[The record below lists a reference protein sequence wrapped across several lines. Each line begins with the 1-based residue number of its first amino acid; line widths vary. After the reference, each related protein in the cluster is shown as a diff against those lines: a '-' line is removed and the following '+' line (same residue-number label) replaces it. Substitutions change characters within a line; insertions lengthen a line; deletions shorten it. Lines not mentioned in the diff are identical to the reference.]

1 MDISSLENAYR
12 AGTLTP
18 SAEVARIYDAIERTG
33 ELPIWISL
41 VPREE
46 AIARAR
52 VLETDEAAH
61 KLSLY
66 GMPFAVKDNFDVAG
80 METTAACP
88 AFAHK
93 PEKTATLVQK
103 LLDAGAILIGKT
115 NMDQFATGLVG
126 TRTPY
131 GICSSVFSA
140 EHISGGS
147 SSGSAVAVA
156 SGLVSFSLGTDTAGS
171 GRVPAAFNNLVGL
184 KPTRGLLST
193 NGLLPACRTLDCATI
208 FAETCTDAS
217 RVFAVARGFDAAD
230 AYSRTPRPGEG
241 ATPWSAAT
249 AESGRALT
257 SGFRFAVLNAASR
270 EFFGDEA
277 SAAQYEAAVYAL
289 AALGGTPVEFDYT
302 PFRDA
307 AGLLYKGPWVA
318 ERLAAMKD
326 FFATDPETVDPTVS
340 GIIRGAAKYTAVEF
354 FHAAYELESL
364 RRETAVIWQQA
375 DFLLL
380 PTAAT
385 HYTIEQV
392 QATPI
397 ELNTNLGYYTNFV
410 NLLDLAA
417 VAIPAG
423 LKTNNLPFGV
433 TLAGQAFTDEGLLRI
448 ADRLHRALNKTL
460 GGSSRELAAT
470 PPLATNGAPNGCIF
484 MTVVGA
490 HLTGQPLNWQLTQR
504 KARLVQTTRTHGDYR
519 LYALANT
526 TPPKPGLVY
535 SPGFGGE
542 GIEVE
547 VWAVP
552 EDTVGSFLSL
562 IPPPLGLGTVRLA
575 DGSLVKGFVC
585 EPAGLKEAE
594 EITHLGGWRRYVA
607 TKS

>member
-18 SAEVARIYDAIERTG
+18 SAEVARIYDAIEGMG
-33 ELPIWISL
+33 ERPVWISL

-46 AIARAR
+46 AITRARA
-52 VLETDEAAH
+52 LEADEAAR
-61 KLSLY
+61 KLPLY
-66 GMPFAVKDNFDVAG
+66 GIPFAVKDNFDVAG
-80 METTAACP
+80 IPTTAACP
-88 AFAHK
+88 AFAHT
-93 PEKTATLVQK
+93 PEKTATIVQK

-131 GICSSVFSA
+131 GICSSAFSA
-140 EHISGGS
+140 KHISGGS

-208 FAETCTDAS
+208 FAETCADAS
-217 RVFAVARGFDAAD
+217 RVFAVACGFDADD

-241 ATPWSAAT
+241 ATPWS
-249 AESGRALT
+249 GLT
-257 SGFRFAVLNAASR
+257 SGFRFGVLNAASR

-277 SAAQYEAAVYAL
+277 SAAQYEAAVYAF
-289 AALGGTPVEFDYT
+289 AALGGTPIEFDYT
-302 PFRDA
+302 PFRSTA
-307 AGLLYKGPWVA
+307 SLLYKGPWVA
-318 ERLAAMKD
+318 ERLAALKD
-326 FFATDPETVDPTVS
+326 FFVTDPDTVDPTVG
-340 GIIRGAAKYTAVEF
+340 GIISGAAKYTAVEAF
-354 FHAAYELESL
+354 DATYELESL

-392 QATPI
+392 QAAPI

-417 VAIPAG
+417 VAVPAG
-423 LKTNNLPFGV
+423 FKTDNLPFSV
-433 TLAGQAFTDEGLLRI
+433 TLVGQAFTDEGLLRV
-448 ADRLHRALNKTL
+448 ADRLHRARSQTL

-470 PPLATNGAPNGCIF
+470 PPVATNAAPNGCIF

-490 HLTGQPLNWQLTQR
+490 HLAGQPLNGQLTQR
-504 KARLVQTTRTHGDYR
+504 KARLIQATRTHGDYR

-547 VWAVP
+547 VWAMP
-552 EDTVGSFLSL
+552 EETVGSFLNL

-575 DGSLVKGFVC
+575 DGSLVKGFLC
-585 EPAGLKEAE
+585 EPAGLEGAE
-594 EITHLGGWRRYVA
+594 EITHLNGWRRYIA